1 MFKVTTK
8 TIVAAGIGAALFA
21 LLFMYVKVPSPV
33 PETSFQ
39 TAYGLS
45 AFFGA
50 LFGPIAA
57 GLMAFIGH
65 AISDAVQYGS
75 PWWSWVI
82 ASGVASFIYGL
93 AYKRTKVEEGVF
105 RLERYSDLQPH
116 PDHRQRDRLDRGCP
130 RARHPHLCRTGQ
142 PGLHPGRSCRLM
154 NSIAAGV
161 IGTLLLVAY
170 AATRTKKGSLSKKSL
185 AQGNL
190 MSV

>member
-39 TAYGLS
+39 TAYGL
-45 AFFGA
+45 AGFFGV

-65 AISDAVQYGS
+65 ALSDALQYGS

-82 ASGVASFIYGL
+82 ASGVAGFIYGL
-93 AYKRTKVEEGVF
+93 AFKRSKIEEGEFKWKDILTYNVIQIIGNIIAWLVVAPVLDILIYAEPVNLVF
-105 RLERYSDLQPH
+105 TQ
-116 PDHRQRDRLDRGCP
+116 G
-130 RARHPHLCRTGQ
+130 AIAA
-142 PGLHPGRSCRLM
+142 LM
-154 NSIAAGV
+154 NSISAGV
-161 IGTLLLVAY
+161 IGTLLLIAY
-170 AATRTKKGSLSKKSL
+170 AATRTKKGSLAKK
-185 AQGNL
+185 
-190 MSV
+190 V